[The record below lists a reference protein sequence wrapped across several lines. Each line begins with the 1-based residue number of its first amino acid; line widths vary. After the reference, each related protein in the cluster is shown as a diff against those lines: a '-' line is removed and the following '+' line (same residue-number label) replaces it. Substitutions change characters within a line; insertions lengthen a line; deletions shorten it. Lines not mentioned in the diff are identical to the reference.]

1 MPERRVSQ
9 RDVDEIEIESDEEEE
24 NLEQGVGLSVQST
37 RNRRHSPPPMSRGGR
52 RIAGKIP
59 NGNQNERTPDRLHDD
74 DEDAIFEDHG
84 EENDDDEVDEGDIE
98 LLD

>member
-37 RNRRHSPPPMSRGGR
+37 RHRRHSPMATSRDGR
-52 RIAGKIP
+52 VIGKVP
-59 NGNQNERTPDRLHDD
+59 NGNHKERSLDRFRDD
-74 DEDAIFEDHG
+74 SEEAIFEDHDP
-84 EENDDDEVDEGDIE
+84 ENDDDELDDGEIE